1 MEAKEI
7 IQKLRI
13 TFNELVNPTQPL
25 AFIKALLMDGT
36 EIEVTEM
43 AVGGIVTIMGVPA
56 PMGEHQLQ
64 DGTVI
69 VVGDNGAITEIKAAQ
84 TMPEEVAPVMED
96 MSAKFSAFE
105 SATNEKFSSYEVK
118 FSDYEAKFADYENKL
133 NKANQVIDALL
144 TVTATL
150 AETPTGTPD
159 AAIKTNTQ
167 FKEEKK
173 VSYDILFS

>member
-25 AFIKALLMDGT
+25 AFIKAVLIDGT

-64 DGTVI
+64 DGSVI

-84 TMPEEVAPVMED
+84 IEEVAPVVED

-105 SATNEKFSSYEVK
+105 TSTNEKFSSYEVK
-118 FSDYEAKFADYENKL
+118 FSAYEAKFADYENKL

-159 AAIKTNTQ
+159 VSIKTNTQ

>member
-1 MEAKEI
+1 MNPKEI
-7 IQKLRI
+7 IEKLKL
-13 TFNELVNPTQPL
+13 TFNELVNTNQPL
-25 AFIKALLMDGT
+25 AFIKAILMDGT
-36 EIEVTEM
+36 EVEVTEM

-56 PMGEHQLQ
+56 PIGEHQLQ
-64 DGTVI
+64 DGSVI

-84 TMPEEVAPVMED
+84 IEEVAPVMED

-118 FSDYEAKFADYENKL
+118 FSAYELKFADYENKL
-133 NKANQVIDALL
+133 NKANQVIEALL
-144 TVTATL
+144 NVTATL
-150 AETPTGTPD
+150 AETPTGVPD
-159 AAIKTNTQ
+159 VSIKTNTQ

>member
-25 AFIKALLMDGT
+25 AFIKAVLMDGT

-64 DGTVI
+64 DGSVI
-69 VVGDNGAITEIKAAQ
+69 IVGDNGAITEIKAAQ
-84 TMPEEVAPVMED
+84 VEEVAPVMED

-118 FSDYEAKFADYENKL
+118 FSAYETKFADYENKL
-133 NKANQVIDALL
+133 NKANQVIEGLL
-144 TVTATL
+144 NLTATL
-150 AETPTGTPD
+150 AETPTGVPD

-173 VSYDILFS
+173 ISYDILFS

>member
-1 MEAKEI
+1 MNPKEI
-7 IQKLRI
+7 IEKLKL
-13 TFNELVNPTQPL
+13 TFNELVNTNQPL

-36 EIEVTEM
+36 EVEVTEM
-43 AVGGIVTIMGVPA
+43 AVGGIVTIIGVPA
-56 PMGEHQLQ
+56 PIGEHQLQ
-64 DGTVI
+64 DGSVI

-84 TMPEEVAPVMED
+84 VEEVAPVMED

-118 FSDYEAKFADYENKL
+118 FSAYELKFADYENKL
-133 NKANQVIDALL
+133 NKANQVIEALL
-144 TVTATL
+144 NVTATL
-150 AETPTGTPD
+150 AETPTGVPD
-159 AAIKTNTQ
+159 VSIKTNTQ

>member
-25 AFIKALLMDGT
+25 AFIKAVLMDGT

-64 DGTVI
+64 DGSVI

-84 TMPEEVAPVMED
+84 IEEVAPVMED

-118 FSDYEAKFADYENKL
+118 FSAYETKFADYENKL